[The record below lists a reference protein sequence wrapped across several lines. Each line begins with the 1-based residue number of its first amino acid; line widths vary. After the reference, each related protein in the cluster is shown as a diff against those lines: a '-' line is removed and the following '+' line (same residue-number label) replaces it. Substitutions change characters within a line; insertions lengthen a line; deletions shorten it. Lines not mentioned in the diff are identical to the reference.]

1 MPDVDTLTPEQIK
14 IVRAAGDLLMQDM
27 EQMQADRVSDLA
39 IRLGVSE
46 RTIEEHLF

>member
-1 MPDVDTLTPEQIK
+1 MPDTDTLTPEQIE
-14 IVRAAGDLLMQDM
+14 IVRKAGDLLMQDM

-39 IRLGVSE
+39 ARLGVSE